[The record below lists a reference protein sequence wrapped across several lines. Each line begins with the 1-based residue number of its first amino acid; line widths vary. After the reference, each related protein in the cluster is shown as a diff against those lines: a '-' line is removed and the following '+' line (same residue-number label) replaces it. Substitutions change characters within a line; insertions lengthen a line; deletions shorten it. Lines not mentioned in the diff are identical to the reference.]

1 MVCAR
6 PPKLVI
12 FDAFN
17 TLVRPVAG
25 FEETFADAL
34 TSIGI
39 ESSRAV
45 LARLQVA
52 SAGLDHRRWSRS
64 RDDYAAWTRK
74 TLRRQG
80 SHLLASFASHV
91 IPALEQWH
99 QAPMEQFPDAAGC
112 LASMRSMGITVA
124 VCSNWGWDLAD
135 DLASAGLA
143 GLADVLLSSAE
154 AGCRKPHPD
163 IYRKVLRLVGVAPR
177 EAVFVGDNLEAD
189 VRGPQRAGIRGVLL
203 DRAAA
208 GAAALRAVS
217 SLAELAGHIRPGA
230 LPPAP

>member
-39 ESSRAV
+39 ESSRAM

-74 TLRRQG
+74 TLRRQDLICSPR
-80 SHLLASFASHV
+80 SHRTSSRPL
-91 IPALEQWH
+91 
-99 QAPMEQFPDAAGC
+99 
-112 LASMRSMGITVA
+112 
-124 VCSNWGWDLAD
+124 SN
-135 DLASAGLA
+135 
-143 GLADVLLSSAE
+143 
-154 AGCRKPHPD
+154 
-163 IYRKVLRLVGVAPR
+163 
-177 EAVFVGDNLEAD
+177 
-189 VRGPQRAGIRGVLL
+189 GIR
-203 DRAAA
+203 
-208 GAAALRAVS
+208 
-217 SLAELAGHIRPGA
+217 
-230 LPPAP
+230 